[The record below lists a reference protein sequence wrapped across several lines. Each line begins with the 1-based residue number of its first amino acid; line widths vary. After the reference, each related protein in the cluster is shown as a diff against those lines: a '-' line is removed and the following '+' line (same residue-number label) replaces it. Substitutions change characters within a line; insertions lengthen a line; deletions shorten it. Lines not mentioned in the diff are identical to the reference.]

1 MGTEGGANL
10 PSLYRPEARESSHSC
25 FGLWEQERGTVPV
38 SARPSTHEQQRE
50 ISTSLPHTGGDLCT
64 VMTHGKDMLQCPALF
79 AVFMCAAMVPLFI
92 LGLERD
98 ALGH

>member
-1 MGTEGGANL
+1 M
-10 PSLYRPEARESSHSC
+10 
-25 FGLWEQERGTVPV
+25 PV

-79 AVFMCAAMVPLFI
+79 AVFMCAAMGPLFV

-98 ALGH
+98 ASLTAISVPIDDYIASLNRIFTHGSFTLGVGL